1 MSAASIAQHPADA
14 PIVTTQ
20 LTSKAFKRQQLWAA
34 LLIIVSLVGIMAAQ
48 ATDARERSV
57 GWAAL
62 WILGLL
68 GGLIWFLVVRIR
80 TWWHHG

>member
-1 MSAASIAQHPADA
+1 MAATSTARQPADA

-20 LTSKAFKRQQLWAA
+20 LTSKVFKRQQLWAA
-34 LLIIVSLVGIMAAQ
+34 LLIIVSLVGIMAPQ
-48 ATDARERSV
+48 ATGAGERSV
-57 GWAAL
+57 GWGAI

-80 TWWHHG
+80 IWWHHG